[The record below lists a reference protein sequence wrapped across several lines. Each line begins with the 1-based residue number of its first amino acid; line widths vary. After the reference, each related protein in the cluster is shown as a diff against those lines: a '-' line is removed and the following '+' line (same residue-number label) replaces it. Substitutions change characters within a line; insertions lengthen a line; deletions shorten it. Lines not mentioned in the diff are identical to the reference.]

1 MSEITVLFGKAAI
14 VLGLMA
20 APLIWLAVKV
30 LRQAWNGREVVRVTT
45 HERRKFLK

>member
-1 MSEITVLFGKAAI
+1 MSEVTVLFGKAAI

-20 APLIWLAVKV
+20 APLIWLAAR
-30 LRQAWNGREVVRVTT
+30 LLWRAWNGREVVRVTT